1 MSPPTTA
8 ATDLFRLDGKC
19 AIVTGAAQGLGAATA
34 TLLASLGA
42 RVAAV
47 DLDKQSI
54 METSFERGGGITA
67 YAGDVSHVAAM
78 GALVERVAAGFG
90 RIDILVNNAAI
101 CPQLPFYE
109 STEAD
114 WEKLMSV
121 NAKSQY
127 FLCQAVCRIMK
138 NHGGGRIVNVASTGG
153 RVGSFSNASIY
164 CGTKGAIVMFTK
176 SIARE
181 VAADGILVNCIA
193 PGPMDTGL
201 MRHLPPDR
209 LSAVTDQIPL
219 RRLGQPEEVAR
230 LIAFMS
236 SDAFS
241 YATGAT
247 YDVNGGWV
255 ML

>member
-1 MSPPTTA
+1 MNTA
-8 ATDLFRLDGKC
+8 PTDLFRLDGKT
-19 AIVTGAAQGLGAATA
+19 AIVTGAARGLGAATA
-34 TLLASLGA
+34 IMLAQRGA

-47 DLDKQSI
+47 DLHWGDGDSPFGDPK
-54 METSFERGGGITA
+54 ENITTFI
-67 YAGDVSHVAAM
+67 GDVSQVAGM
-78 GALVERVAAGFG
+78 QALVAEIVAGFG

-101 CPQLPFYE
+101 CPRLPFYE